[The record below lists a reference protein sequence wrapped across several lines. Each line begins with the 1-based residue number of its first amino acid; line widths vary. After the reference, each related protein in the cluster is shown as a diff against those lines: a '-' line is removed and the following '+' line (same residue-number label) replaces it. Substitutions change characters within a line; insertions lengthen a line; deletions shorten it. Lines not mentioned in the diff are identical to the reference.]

1 MSAARRRPLP
11 PVPIAVDLVIEDA
24 DWGGEDRFETVITSA
39 IEAALA
45 VVELPVPAGAEMSV
59 VLTSDARMRTLNRD
73 YRGFDKPTNVLSF
86 AAGPVPP
93 KRPLLGDVVLAR
105 ETVAAEA
112 AADGKTLEQH
122 VSHLVIH
129 GLLHLFGY
137 DHETN
142 DEAVLMESVET
153 RALSRLG
160 WPDPHGDGA

>member
-11 PVPIAVDLVIEDA
+11 PVPIAADLVIEDA
-24 DWGGEDRFETVITSA
+24 DWGGEERFEILVADA
-39 IEAALA
+39 IQAALA
-45 VVELPVPAGAEMSV
+45 VVDLPVPDGAEMSV
-59 VLTSDARMRTLNRD
+59 VLTSDARMRILNRD

-86 AAGPVPP
+86 PAGPMPP

-105 ETVAAEA
+105 ETVAKEA
-112 AADGKTLEQH
+112 ADDGKTLEQH

-137 DHETN
+137 DHDTH